1 MITEVGTSRRR
12 LDQPPICT
20 VLRAHRPRI
29 NTAERAQEV
38 TRVLPAGRGDA
49 DLVEDAVVAVV
60 DNRRTIRR
68 INALTIDIVEIIT
81 DWEVDGAIHRRT
93 VDLL

>member
-1 MITEVGTSRRR
+1 V
-12 LDQPPICT
+12 
-20 VLRAHRPRI
+20 
-29 NTAERAQEV
+29 
-38 TRVLPAGRGDA
+38 
-49 DLVEDAVVAVV
+49 DLIENAVVAVV